1 MTKTNAWL
9 ISALLTLGLSAPT
22 ISMAED
28 SQFPEYSPKY
38 KQFDPPEEKIPKY
51 FAMEKNIV
59 NFQGE
64 GQAKF
69 LAVDLKFM
77 SYYPQL
83 VEVEMEHLR
92 PILKNDIDRVLRSQT
107 FSKLKTPD
115 GPDILREEILK
126 TAREILEK
134 HRLYPDL
141 LVDVYLERF
150 VMQ

>member
-1 MTKTNAWL
+1 MTKSRLWI
-9 ISALLTLGLSAPT
+9 ISTLLTLGLHTLNISA
-22 ISMAED
+22 AEE
-28 SQFPEYSPKY
+28 SEFQQYSPKY
-38 KQFDPPEEKIPKY
+38 KQFEAPAEKIPKY

-64 GQAKF
+64 GKAKF

-107 FSKLKTPD
+107 YTKLKTPD
-115 GPDILREEILK
+115 GPDVLREEILK
-126 TAREILEK
+126 TAREVLEK